1 MELQLGKQKRMMYA
15 RVFDRTEEET
25 CSADAVVPDALGDI
39 GAIVVTE
46 GTFCLWNLDF
56 SDKSAQIEGSIAA
69 DVVYAEENGALRSF
83 PVELPVK
90 VHMSGDTLSED
101 VRPWLR
107 CTLTALD
114 ARAVNSRKVRVTA
127 RLSLCLRAYRETE
140 LALTDRIESDG
151 GAVFTRTETLC
162 LQIPVSVEEKTFT
175 VSETHRFA
183 SGQPEADRLL
193 CHTESVLFDEVR
205 IADGRAVVQGRVRAS
220 VSYLQQGQ
228 SCPVV
233 ETFETPFSQLLDCP
247 ADAEPCM
254 VQASVS
260 MTAAYLNVST
270 AADGATLEAEY
281 HLVAQAVCFGEVA
294 AECVTDAYCN
304 TAELTLERCTV
315 PAGTVQPGEPL
326 RLTAEGTLA
335 CEAASLTVVS
345 RRAVVCGLA
354 EDGCDVL
361 VRLLVTDAEQRVSCM
376 EKRLRLPLE
385 SADGVRLELLSVQ
398 PEEPAVTVTADG
410 FLIRVAVTART
421 AALQESGFR
430 QVTGVTVQERVCP
443 YASVPSLTIVRW
455 GGEDLWTLA
464 RRYCSS
470 EQLIRETNGLT
481 DDAAMAEPPQYLLIP
496 KTQV

>member
-1 MELQLGKQKRMMYA
+1 MLIDDVSTVGS
-15 RVFDRTEEET
+15 RVIF
-25 CSADAVVPDALGDI
+25 
-39 GAIVVTE
+39 
-46 GTFCLWNLDF
+46 
-56 SDKSAQIEGSIAA
+56 
-69 DVVYAEENGALRSF
+69 
-83 PVELPVK
+83 
-90 VHMSGDTLSED
+90 
-101 VRPWLR
+101 
-107 CTLTALD
+107 
-114 ARAVNSRKVRVTA
+114 
-127 RLSLCLRAYRETE
+127 
-140 LALTDRIESDG
+140 
-151 GAVFTRTETLC
+151 
-162 LQIPVSVEEKTFT
+162 
-175 VSETHRFA
+175 
-183 SGQPEADRLL
+183 
-193 CHTESVLFDEVR
+193 
-205 IADGRAVVQGRVRAS
+205 QGRVCAS

-228 SCPVV
+228 MCPMV
-233 ETFETPFSQLLDCP
+233 ESFETQFSQMLDCP
-247 ADAEPCM
+247 ADTSPCLM
-254 VQASVS
+254 HTAVNL
-260 MTAAYLNVST
+260 TAAYLNVSA
-270 AADGATLEAEY
+270 AADGTVLEAEY
-281 HLVAQAVCFGEVA
+281 HLVAQTVCLA
-294 AECVTDAYCN
+294 DAEADCVTDAYCN
-304 TAELTLERCTV
+304 TAELTLERETV

-335 CEAASLTVVS
+335 CEAASLTVMS

-361 VRLLVTDAEQRVSCM
+361 VRLLVTDTEQRVSCM
-376 EKRLRLPLE
+376 EKRLHLPLE
-385 SADGVRLELLSVQ
+385 AADGVRLELLSVQ